1 MKTNFLIEMKHSLL
15 SLAVIF
21 FGLGSAYGQT
31 IVDLELNA
39 IPSPDISMFEVYFSF
54 DVLPDSMGTG
64 NEMGSGWETYDP
76 LYTFTMLP
84 LGTLTTEY
92 YWEESIANLSM
103 YVAIICG
110 EDTTLLPPIDFESNT
125 LNDITY
131 AISLEVGCGF
141 TGAEWDCPELMSN
154 VGWGCQDGWGI
165 IDENCDC
172 IEYIEPENC
181 LEGYLPGTDSTWL
194 DPSSLL
200 LYALMECG
208 NPDNLDAWMYC
219 GLAESISAAMA
230 GEEEACNE
238 VWGWI
243 EANDW
248 DGTWDPGNGGGGM
261 DCEWYVDADE
271 SNDLTAPTTFNVIIP
286 SGAFGVWEWYVDGN
300 LVGPST
306 GEGGLVWADTYETIC
321 AVMYSLDNCPD
332 PGTYCYVNGGNDF
345 DCPELFGNIGEPCG
359 INQGTFGVI
368 NEDCECIEVPDC
380 DLIVE
385 TNLLSIDDGT
395 GNGSVEAIASGGTPP
410 YVYIWTDFWDVLIE
424 VDTLGGTGTTLNSV
438 PAGTY
443 FLQVEDANGCVAFGW
458 EDVPTAWDCP
468 ELEANVGD
476 FCGNGGMLQIV
487 SEDCECIDYEE
498 PNACVADFTVV
509 QAYNEN
515 DIIPFELFVFIWG
528 YDESNTYSWD
538 FGDEGTSS
546 DPFPSWTY
554 GGSGP
559 YNLCLTVSNEEED
572 CVSTSC
578 QMLEIDSLGWINGF
592 MDGFSI
598 TIMNGEEG
606 VVNGIDEQPANEL
619 GFNVVPNP
627 VVNGSFG
634 LNWEA
639 SSTGLVDITML
650 SMDGSVVVQT
660 TRNRGETSDA
670 QSINVANLA
679 PGLYFC
685 QVRQNGLVRTEK
697 VVIR

>member
-1 MKTNFLIEMKHSLL
+1 MKHTLL

-31 IVDLELNA
+31 IVDLELNG
-39 IPSPDISMFEVYFSF
+39 IPSPDFSIFEVQLSF

-64 NEMGSGWETYDP
+64 NEMGSGWQQYEP
-76 LYTFTMLP
+76 SYTFMML
-84 LGTLTTEY
+84 LNATLTTEY

-103 YVAIICG
+103 YVAVICG
-110 EDTTLLPPIDFESNT
+110 EDTTILPPIYFESNT
-125 LNDITY
+125 PTDIVY
-131 AISLEVGCGF
+131 AVSVDVGCGD
-141 TGAEWDCPELMSN
+141 GDVEWDCPDLMGN
-154 VGWGCQDGWGI
+154 VGWGCQGGWGI

-172 IEYIEPENC
+172 VEYIEPENC
-181 LEGYLPGTDSTWL
+181 LEGL
-194 DPSSLL
+194 DTELL
-200 LYALMECG
+200 SLYAIMECG
-208 NPDNLDAWMYC
+208 NPDNLEPWIFC
-219 GLAESISAAMA
+219 GLAESIYAAMA
-230 GEEEACNE
+230 GDEEACAD
-238 VWGWI
+238 VWAWV

-248 DGTWDPGNGGGGM
+248 DGTWDPG
-261 DCEWYVDADE
+261 
-271 SNDLTAPTTFNVIIP
+271 
-286 SGAFGVWEWYVDGN
+286 
-300 LVGPST
+300 
-306 GEGGLVWADTYETIC
+306 
-321 AVMYSLDNCPD
+321 
-332 PGTYCYVNGGNDF
+332 NGGNDF

-395 GNGSVEAIASGGTPP
+395 GSGSVEAIASGGTPP
-410 YVYIWTDFWDVLIE
+410 YTYEWTDFGDE
-424 VDTLGGTGTTLNSV
+424 VYGTGTTLDSV

-443 FLQVEDANGCVAFGW
+443 FLQVTDANGCVAFGW

-487 SEDCECIDYEE
+487 SEDCECVDYEE

-515 DIIPFELFVFIWG
+515 EVIPFELFVFIWG

-559 YNLCLTVSNEEED
+559 YNLCLTVSNEEEN

-660 TRNRGETSDA
+660 TRNRGETNNA
-670 QSINVANLA
+670 HSINVAHLA
-679 PGLYFC
+679 PGLYLC
-685 QVRQNGLVRTEK
+685 QVRQNGSIRTEK

>member
-1 MKTNFLIEMKHSLL
+1 MKQTLL

-21 FGLGSAYGQT
+21 FGLGSAFGQT
-31 IVDLELNA
+31 TLDLELNGTSSDLD
-39 IPSPDISMFEVYFSF
+39 PFMFEVQLAF

-64 NEMGSGWETYDP
+64 NEMGSGWQQYEP
-76 LYTFTMLP
+76 NYTFTMFP
-84 LGTLTTEY
+84 VGTLTTEY
-92 YWEESIANLSM
+92 YWEESITNLSM
-103 YVAIICG
+103 YVAVICG
-110 EDTTLLPPIDFESNT
+110 EDTTILPPIDFESNT
-125 LNDITY
+125 PTDIVY
-131 AISLEVGCGF
+131 AVSVDVGCGD
-141 TGAEWDCPELMSN
+141 GDVEWDCPNLMGN
-154 VGWGCQDGWGI
+154 VGWGCQGGWGI

-172 IEYIEPENC
+172 VEYIEPENC
-181 LEGYLPGTDSTWL
+181 LEFYLPGTDSTL
-194 DPSSLL
+194 FDPSSLL
-200 LYALMECG
+200 MYALMECG
-208 NPDNLDAWMYC
+208 NQDNPEPWIFC
-219 GLAESISAAMA
+219 GLAESISEAMA
-230 GEEEACNE
+230 GDEDACNE
-238 VWGWI
+238 VAGWI
-243 EANDW
+243 LANDW
-248 DGTWDPGNGGGGM
+248 DGTWDPGNGG
-261 DCEWYVDADE
+261 
-271 SNDLTAPTTFNVIIP
+271 
-286 SGAFGVWEWYVDGN
+286 
-300 LVGPST
+300 
-306 GEGGLVWADTYETIC
+306 
-321 AVMYSLDNCPD
+321 
-332 PGTYCYVNGGNDF
+332 NDF
-345 DCPELFGNIGEPCG
+345 DCPDLIGNIGDPCG
-359 INQGTFGVI
+359 IDQGTFGVI
-368 NEDCECIEVPDC
+368 NEDCECIEVSDC
-380 DLIVE
+380 DVVVQ

-395 GNGSVEAIASGGTPP
+395 GSGSVEAIASGGTPP
-410 YVYIWTDFWDVLIE
+410 FVYIWTDFWDEQFLIE
-424 VDTLGGTGTTLNSV
+424 VDTLGGTGTTLDSV

-443 FLQVEDANGCVAFGW
+443 FLQVTDANGCVAFGW

-487 SEDCECIDYEE
+487 SEDCECVDYEE
-498 PNACVADFTVV
+498 PNSCVADFTVV

-515 DIIPFELFVFIWG
+515 EVIPFELFVFIWG
-528 YDESNTYSWD
+528 YDESNSYSWD

-598 TIMNGEEG
+598 TIMNGEDG

-639 SSTGLVDITML
+639 SSTGLVEITML

-660 TRNRGETSDA
+660 TRNPGETSDA

>member
-1 MKTNFLIEMKHSLL
+1 MKHTLL

-31 IVDLELNA
+31 IVDLELNG
-39 IPSPDISMFEVYFSF
+39 IPSPDFSIFEVQLSF

-64 NEMGSGWETYDP
+64 NEMGSGWQQYEP
-76 LYTFTMLP
+76 SYTFMML
-84 LGTLTTEY
+84 LNATLTTEY

-103 YVAIICG
+103 YVAVICG
-110 EDTTLLPPIDFESNT
+110 EDTTILPPIYFESNT
-125 LNDITY
+125 PTDIVY
-131 AISLEVGCGF
+131 AVSIDVGCGD
-141 TGAEWDCPELMSN
+141 GDVEWDCPDLMGN
-154 VGWGCQDGWGI
+154 VGWGCQGGWGI

-172 IEYIEPENC
+172 VEYIEPENC
-181 LEGYLPGTDSTWL
+181 LEGL
-194 DPSSLL
+194 DTELL
-200 LYALMECG
+200 SLYAIMECG
-208 NPDNLDAWMYC
+208 NPDNLEPWIFC
-219 GLAESISAAMA
+219 GLAESIYAAMA
-230 GEEEACNE
+230 GDEEACAD
-238 VWGWI
+238 VWAWV

-248 DGTWDPGNGGGGM
+248 DGTWDPG
-261 DCEWYVDADE
+261 
-271 SNDLTAPTTFNVIIP
+271 
-286 SGAFGVWEWYVDGN
+286 
-300 LVGPST
+300 
-306 GEGGLVWADTYETIC
+306 
-321 AVMYSLDNCPD
+321 
-332 PGTYCYVNGGNDF
+332 NGGNDF

-395 GNGSVEAIASGGTPP
+395 GSGSVEAIASGGTPP
-410 YVYIWTDFWDVLIE
+410 YTYEWTDFGDE
-424 VDTLGGTGTTLNSV
+424 VYGTGTTLDSV

-443 FLQVEDANGCVAFGW
+443 FLQVTDANGCVAFGW

-487 SEDCECIDYEE
+487 SEDCECVDYEE

-515 DIIPFELFVFIWG
+515 EVIPFELFVFIWG

-559 YNLCLTVSNEEED
+559 YNLCLTVSNEEEN

-619 GFNVVPNP
+619 GFNVAPNP

-634 LNWEA
+634 LKWEA

-660 TRNRGETSDA
+660 TRNRGETNDA
-670 QSINVANLA
+670 QSINVAHLA

-685 QVRQNGLVRTEK
+685 QVRQNGFIRTEK

>member
-1 MKTNFLIEMKHSLL
+1 VVFPCEQNFLIEMKQTLL

-21 FGLGSAYGQT
+21 FGLGSAFGQT
-31 IVDLELNA
+31 TLDLELNGTSSDLD
-39 IPSPDISMFEVYFSF
+39 PFMFEVQLSF

-64 NEMGSGWETYDP
+64 NEMGSGWQQYEP
-76 LYTFTMLP
+76 NYTFTMFP
-84 LGTLTTEY
+84 VGTLTTEY
-92 YWEESIANLSM
+92 YWEESITNLSM
-103 YVAIICG
+103 YVTLICG
-110 EDTTLLPPIDFESNT
+110 EDTTILPPIDFESNT
-125 LNDITY
+125 LTDIVY
-131 AISLEVGCGF
+131 AVSVDVGCGD
-141 TGAEWDCPELMSN
+141 GDVEWDCPNLMGN
-154 VGWGCQDGWGI
+154 VGWGCQGGWGI

-172 IEYIEPENC
+172 VEYIEPENC
-181 LEGYLPGTDSTWL
+181 LEGYLPGTDSTWF

-200 LYALMECG
+200 MYALMECG
-208 NPDNLDAWMYC
+208 NQDNPEPWIFC
-219 GLAESISAAMA
+219 GLAESISEAMA
-230 GEEEACNE
+230 GDEDACNV

-243 EANDW
+243 EASNW
-248 DGTWDPGNGGGGM
+248 DGTWDPGN
-261 DCEWYVDADE
+261 E
-271 SNDLTAPTTFNVIIP
+271 
-286 SGAFGVWEWYVDGN
+286 
-300 LVGPST
+300 
-306 GEGGLVWADTYETIC
+306 
-321 AVMYSLDNCPD
+321 
-332 PGTYCYVNGGNDF
+332 GNDF

-368 NEDCECIEVPDC
+368 SEDCECIEVPDC

-410 YVYIWTDFWDVLIE
+410 YVYIWTDFWDEQFLIE
-424 VDTLGGTGTTLNSV
+424 VDTLGGTGTTLDSV

-443 FLQVEDANGCVAFGW
+443 FLQVTDANGCVAFGW

-487 SEDCECIDYEE
+487 SEDCECVDYEE

-515 DIIPFELFVFIWG
+515 DVIPFELFVFIWG

-559 YNLCLTVSNEEED
+559 YNLCLTVSNEEEN

-598 TIMNGEEG
+598 TIMNGEDG

-619 GFNVVPNP
+619 GFNVAPNP

>member
-1 MKTNFLIEMKHSLL
+1 MKHTLL

-31 IVDLELNA
+31 IVDLELNG
-39 IPSPDISMFEVYFSF
+39 IPSPDFSIFEVQLSF

-64 NEMGSGWETYDP
+64 NEMGSGWQQYEP
-76 LYTFTMLP
+76 NYTFMML
-84 LGTLTTEY
+84 LNATLTTEY

-103 YVAIICG
+103 YVAVICG
-110 EDTTLLPPIDFESNT
+110 EDTTILPPIYFESNT
-125 LNDITY
+125 PTDIVY
-131 AISLEVGCGF
+131 AVSVDVGCGD
-141 TGAEWDCPELMSN
+141 GDVEWDCPDLMGN
-154 VGWGCQDGWGI
+154 VGWGCQGGWGI

-172 IEYIEPENC
+172 VEYIEPENC
-181 LEGYLPGTDSTWL
+181 LEGL
-194 DPSSLL
+194 DTELL
-200 LYALMECG
+200 SLYAIMECG
-208 NPDNLDAWMYC
+208 NPDNLEPWIFC
-219 GLAESISAAMA
+219 GLAESIYAAMA
-230 GEEEACNE
+230 GDEEACAD
-238 VWGWI
+238 VWAWV

-248 DGTWDPGNGGGGM
+248 DGTWDPG
-261 DCEWYVDADE
+261 
-271 SNDLTAPTTFNVIIP
+271 
-286 SGAFGVWEWYVDGN
+286 
-300 LVGPST
+300 
-306 GEGGLVWADTYETIC
+306 
-321 AVMYSLDNCPD
+321 
-332 PGTYCYVNGGNDF
+332 NGGNDF

-395 GNGSVEAIASGGTPP
+395 GSGSVEAIASGGTPP
-410 YVYIWTDFWDVLIE
+410 YTYEWTDFGDE
-424 VDTLGGTGTTLNSV
+424 VYGTGTTLDSV

-443 FLQVEDANGCVAFGW
+443 FLQVTDANGCVAFGW

-487 SEDCECIDYEE
+487 SEDCECVDYEE

-515 DIIPFELFVFIWG
+515 EVIPFELFVFIWG

-559 YNLCLTVSNEEED
+559 YNLCLTVSNEEEN

-619 GFNVVPNP
+619 GFNVTPNP

-660 TRNRGETSDA
+660 TRNLGETNDA
-670 QSINVANLA
+670 QSINVAHLA

-685 QVRQNGLVRTEK
+685 QVRQNGFIRTEK

>member
-1 MKTNFLIEMKHSLL
+1 MKQTLL

-21 FGLGSAYGQT
+21 FGLGSAFGQT
-31 IVDLELNA
+31 TLDLELNGTSSDLD
-39 IPSPDISMFEVYFSF
+39 PFMFEVQLSF

-64 NEMGSGWETYDP
+64 NEMGSGWQQYEP
-76 LYTFTMLP
+76 NYTFTMFP
-84 LGTLTTEY
+84 VGTLTTEY
-92 YWEESIANLSM
+92 YWEESITNLSM
-103 YVAIICG
+103 YVAVICG
-110 EDTTLLPPIDFESNT
+110 EDTTILPPIDFESNT
-125 LNDITY
+125 PTDIVY
-131 AISLEVGCGF
+131 AISVDVGCGE
-141 TGAEWDCPELMSN
+141 GDIEWDCPNLMGN
-154 VGWGCQDGWGI
+154 VGWGCQGGWGI

-172 IEYIEPENC
+172 VEYIEPENC

-194 DPSSLL
+194 DPESLL
-200 LYALMECG
+200 MYALMECG
-208 NPDNLDAWMYC
+208 NQDNPEPWIFC
-219 GLAESISAAMA
+219 GLAESISAALA
-230 GEEEACNE
+230 GDEEACAD
-238 VWGWI
+238 VWAWV

-248 DGTWDPGNGGGGM
+248 DGSWDPG
-261 DCEWYVDADE
+261 
-271 SNDLTAPTTFNVIIP
+271 
-286 SGAFGVWEWYVDGN
+286 
-300 LVGPST
+300 
-306 GEGGLVWADTYETIC
+306 
-321 AVMYSLDNCPD
+321 
-332 PGTYCYVNGGNDF
+332 NGGNDF

-359 INQGTFGVI
+359 INEGTFGVI
-368 NEDCECIEVPDC
+368 SEDCECIEVPDC
-380 DLIVE
+380 DLVVE

-395 GNGSVEAIASGGTPP
+395 GSGSVEAIASGGTPP
-410 YVYIWTDFWDVLIE
+410 YVYIWTDFWDEQFLIE
-424 VDTLGGTGTTLNSV
+424 VDTLGGTGTTLDSV

-443 FLQVEDANGCVAFGW
+443 FLQVTDANGCVAFGW

-487 SEDCECIDYEE
+487 SEDCECVDYEE
-498 PNACVADFTVV
+498 PNSCVADFTVV

-515 DIIPFELFVFIWG
+515 EVIPFELFVFIWG

-559 YNLCLTVSNEEED
+559 YNLCLTVTNEEED

-598 TIMNGEEG
+598 TIMNGEDG

-639 SSTGLVDITML
+639 SSTGVVDITML
-650 SMDGSVVVQT
+650 SMDGSVVVQK
-660 TRNRGETSDA
+660 TRNRGETNDA
-670 QSINVANLA
+670 QSVNVAHLA

-685 QVRQNGLVRTEK
+685 QVRQNGSIRTEK

>member
-1 MKTNFLIEMKHSLL
+1 MKRTLL
-15 SLAVIF
+15 SLALIL
-21 FGLGSAYGQT
+21 FGLGSAFGQT
-31 IVDLELNA
+31 TLDLELNGTSSDLD
-39 IPSPDISMFEVYFSF
+39 PFMFEVQLSF

-64 NEMGSGWETYDP
+64 NEMGSGWQQYEP
-76 LYTFTMLP
+76 NYTFTMFP
-84 LGTLTTEY
+84 VGTLTTEY
-92 YWEESIANLSM
+92 YWEESITNLSM
-103 YVAIICG
+103 YVAVICG
-110 EDTTLLPPIDFESNT
+110 EDTTILPPIDFESNT
-125 LNDITY
+125 PTDIVY
-131 AISLEVGCGF
+131 AISVDVGCGGGDF
-141 TGAEWDCPELMSN
+141 EWDCPNLMGN
-154 VGWGCQDGWGI
+154 VGWGCQGGWGI

-172 IEYIEPENC
+172 VEYIEPENC
-181 LEGYLPGTDSTWL
+181 LEGL
-194 DPSSLL
+194 DTELL
-200 LYALMECG
+200 SIYAVMECG
-208 NPDNLDAWMYC
+208 NPQNPDAWMYC
-219 GLAESISAAMA
+219 GLAESVYAALA
-230 GEEEACNE
+230 GDEEACAD
-238 VWGWI
+238 VWAWV

-248 DGTWDPGNGGGGM
+248 DGSWDPG
-261 DCEWYVDADE
+261 
-271 SNDLTAPTTFNVIIP
+271 
-286 SGAFGVWEWYVDGN
+286 
-300 LVGPST
+300 
-306 GEGGLVWADTYETIC
+306 
-321 AVMYSLDNCPD
+321 
-332 PGTYCYVNGGNDF
+332 NGGNDF

-359 INQGTFGVI
+359 INEGTFGVI
-368 NEDCECIEVPDC
+368 SEDCECIEVPDC
-380 DLIVE
+380 DLVVE

-395 GNGSVEAIASGGTPP
+395 GSGSVEAIASGGTPP
-410 YVYIWTDFWDVLIE
+410 YVYIWTDFWDEQFLIE
-424 VDTLGGTGTTLNSV
+424 VDTLGGTGTTLDSV
-438 PAGTY
+438 PASTY
-443 FLQVEDANGCVAFGW
+443 FLQVTDANGCVAFGW

-487 SEDCECIDYEE
+487 SEDCECVDYEE
-498 PNACVADFTVV
+498 PNDCVADFTVV

-515 DIIPFELFVFIWG
+515 EVIPFELFVFIWG

-559 YNLCLTVSNEEED
+559 YNLCLTVTNEEED

-598 TIMNGEEG
+598 TIMNGEDG

-639 SSTGLVDITML
+639 SSTGVVDITML

-660 TRNRGETSDA
+660 TRNRGETNDA
-670 QSINVANLA
+670 QSVNVAHLA

-685 QVRQNGLVRTEK
+685 QVRQHGLIHTEK

>member
-1 MKTNFLIEMKHSLL
+1 MKHTLL

-31 IVDLELNA
+31 IVDLELNG
-39 IPSPDISMFEVYFSF
+39 IPSPDFSIFEVQLSF

-64 NEMGSGWETYDP
+64 NEMGSGWQQYEP
-76 LYTFTMLP
+76 NYTFVMP
-84 LGTLTTEY
+84 NNATLTTEY

-103 YVAIICG
+103 YVAVICG
-110 EDTTLLPPIDFESNT
+110 EDTTILPPIYFESNT
-125 LNDITY
+125 PTDIVY
-131 AISLEVGCGF
+131 AVSVDVGCGD
-141 TGAEWDCPELMSN
+141 GDVEWDCPDLMGN
-154 VGWGCQDGWGI
+154 VGWGCQGGWGI

-172 IEYIEPENC
+172 VEYIEPENC
-181 LEGYLPGTDSTWL
+181 LEGL
-194 DPSSLL
+194 DTELL
-200 LYALMECG
+200 SLYAIMECG
-208 NPDNLDAWMYC
+208 NPDNLEPWIFC
-219 GLAESISAAMA
+219 GLAESIYAAMA
-230 GEEEACNE
+230 GDEEACAD
-238 VWGWI
+238 VWAWV

-248 DGTWDPGNGGGGM
+248 DGTWDPG
-261 DCEWYVDADE
+261 
-271 SNDLTAPTTFNVIIP
+271 
-286 SGAFGVWEWYVDGN
+286 
-300 LVGPST
+300 
-306 GEGGLVWADTYETIC
+306 
-321 AVMYSLDNCPD
+321 
-332 PGTYCYVNGGNDF
+332 NGGNDF

-395 GNGSVEAIASGGTPP
+395 GSGSVEAIASGGTPP
-410 YVYIWTDFWDVLIE
+410 YTYEWTDFGDE
-424 VDTLGGTGTTLNSV
+424 VYGTGTTLDSV

-443 FLQVEDANGCVAFGW
+443 FLQVTDANGCVAFGW

-487 SEDCECIDYEE
+487 SEDCECVDYEE

-515 DIIPFELFVFIWG
+515 EVIPFELFVFIWG

-559 YNLCLTVSNEEED
+559 YNLCLTVSNEEEN

-634 LNWEA
+634 LKWEA

-660 TRNRGETSDA
+660 TRNRGETNDA
-670 QSINVANLA
+670 QSINVAHLA

-685 QVRQNGLVRTEK
+685 QVRQNGFIRTEK

>member
-1 MKTNFLIEMKHSLL
+1 MKRTLL
-15 SLAVIF
+15 SLALIL
-21 FGLGSAYGQT
+21 FGLGSTFGQT
-31 IVDLELNA
+31 TLDLELNGTSSDLD
-39 IPSPDISMFEVYFSF
+39 PFMFEVQLSF

-64 NEMGSGWETYDP
+64 NEMGSGWQQYEP
-76 LYTFTMLP
+76 NYTFTMFP
-84 LGTLTTEY
+84 VGTLTTEY
-92 YWEESIANLSM
+92 YWEESITNLSM
-103 YVAIICG
+103 YVAVICG
-110 EDTTLLPPIDFESNT
+110 EDTTILPPIDFESNT
-125 LNDITY
+125 PTDIVY
-131 AISLEVGCGF
+131 AISVDVGCGGGDF
-141 TGAEWDCPELMSN
+141 EWDCPNLMGN
-154 VGWGCQDGWGI
+154 VGWGCQGGWGI

-172 IEYIEPENC
+172 VEYIEPENC
-181 LEGYLPGTDSTWL
+181 LEGL
-194 DPSSLL
+194 DTELL
-200 LYALMECG
+200 SIYAVMECG
-208 NPDNLDAWMYC
+208 NPQNPDAWMYC
-219 GLAESISAAMA
+219 GLAESVYAALA
-230 GEEEACNE
+230 GDEEACAD
-238 VWGWI
+238 VWAWV

-248 DGTWDPGNGGGGM
+248 DGSWDPG
-261 DCEWYVDADE
+261 
-271 SNDLTAPTTFNVIIP
+271 
-286 SGAFGVWEWYVDGN
+286 
-300 LVGPST
+300 
-306 GEGGLVWADTYETIC
+306 
-321 AVMYSLDNCPD
+321 
-332 PGTYCYVNGGNDF
+332 NGGNDF

-359 INQGTFGVI
+359 INEGTFGVI
-368 NEDCECIEVPDC
+368 SEDCECIEVPDC
-380 DLIVE
+380 DLVVE

-395 GNGSVEAIASGGTPP
+395 GSGSVEAIASGGTPP
-410 YVYIWTDFWDVLIE
+410 YVYIWTDFWDEQFLIE
-424 VDTLGGTGTTLNSV
+424 VDTLGGTGTTLDSV
-438 PAGTY
+438 PASTY
-443 FLQVEDANGCVAFGW
+443 FLQVTDANGCVAFGW

-487 SEDCECIDYEE
+487 SEDCECVDYEE
-498 PNACVADFTVV
+498 PNDCVADFTVV

-515 DIIPFELFVFIWG
+515 EVIPFELFVFIWG

-559 YNLCLTVSNEEED
+559 YNLCLTVTNEEED

-598 TIMNGEEG
+598 TIMNGEDG

-639 SSTGLVDITML
+639 SSTGVVDITML

-660 TRNRGETSDA
+660 TRNRGETNDA
-670 QSINVANLA
+670 QSVNVAHLA

-685 QVRQNGLVRTEK
+685 QVRQHGLIHTEK

>member
-1 MKTNFLIEMKHSLL
+1 MKQTLF

-21 FGLGSAYGQT
+21 FGLGSAFGQT
-31 IVDLELNA
+31 TLDLELNGTSSDLD
-39 IPSPDISMFEVYFSF
+39 PFMFEVQLSF

-64 NEMGSGWETYDP
+64 NEMGSGWQQYEP
-76 LYTFTMLP
+76 NYTFTMFP
-84 LGTLTTEY
+84 VGTLTTEY
-92 YWEESIANLSM
+92 YWEESITNLSM
-103 YVAIICG
+103 YVAVICG
-110 EDTTLLPPIDFESNT
+110 EDTTILPPIDFESNT
-125 LNDITY
+125 PTDIVY
-131 AISLEVGCGF
+131 AISVDVGCGGGDF
-141 TGAEWDCPELMSN
+141 EWDCPELMSN
-154 VGWGCQDGWGI
+154 FGWGCQGGWGI

-172 IEYIEPENC
+172 VEYIEPENC
-181 LEGYLPGTDSTWL
+181 LEGL
-194 DPSSLL
+194 DTELL
-200 LYALMECG
+200 SIYAIMECG
-208 NPDNLDAWMYC
+208 NQDNPEPWIFC
-219 GLAESISAAMA
+219 GLAESISAALA
-230 GEEEACNE
+230 GDEEACAD
-238 VWGWI
+238 VWAWV

-248 DGTWDPGNGGGGM
+248 DGSWDPGNG
-261 DCEWYVDADE
+261 
-271 SNDLTAPTTFNVIIP
+271 S
-286 SGAFGVWEWYVDGN
+286 
-300 LVGPST
+300 
-306 GEGGLVWADTYETIC
+306 
-321 AVMYSLDNCPD
+321 
-332 PGTYCYVNGGNDF
+332 NDF

-359 INQGTFGVI
+359 INEGTFGVI
-368 NEDCECIEVPDC
+368 SEDCECIEVPDC
-380 DLIVE
+380 DLVVE

-395 GNGSVEAIASGGTPP
+395 GSGSVEAIASGGTPP
-410 YVYIWTDFWDVLIE
+410 YTFEWNDFFDVVY
-424 VDTLGGTGTTLNSV
+424 GTGTTLDSV

-443 FLQVEDANGCVAFGW
+443 FLQVTDANGCVAFGW

-487 SEDCECIDYEE
+487 SEDCECVDYDWTNNPCE
-498 PNACVADFTVV
+498 ADFTVV

-515 DIIPFELFVFIWG
+515 EVIPFELFVFIWG

-559 YNLCLTVSNEEED
+559 YNLCLTVTNEEED

-598 TIMNGEEG
+598 TIMNGEDG

-639 SSTGLVDITML
+639 SSTGVVDITML
-650 SMDGSVVVQT
+650 SMDGSVVLQT
-660 TRNRGETSDA
+660 TRNRGETNDA
-670 QSINVANLA
+670 QSVNVAHLA

-685 QVRQNGLVRTEK
+685 QVRQNGLIRTEK

>member
-1 MKTNFLIEMKHSLL
+1 MKQTLF

-21 FGLGSAYGQT
+21 FGLGSAFGQT
-31 IVDLELNA
+31 TLDLELNGTSSDLD
-39 IPSPDISMFEVYFSF
+39 PFMFEVQLSF

-64 NEMGSGWETYDP
+64 NEMGSGWQQYEP
-76 LYTFTMLP
+76 NYTFTMFP
-84 LGTLTTEY
+84 VGTLTTEY
-92 YWEESIANLSM
+92 YWEESITNLSM
-103 YVAIICG
+103 YVAVICG
-110 EDTTLLPPIDFESNT
+110 EDTTILPPIDFESNT
-125 LNDITY
+125 PTDIVY
-131 AISLEVGCGF
+131 AISVDVGCGE
-141 TGAEWDCPELMSN
+141 GDIEWDCPNLMGN
-154 VGWGCQDGWGI
+154 VGWGCQGGWGI

-172 IEYIEPENC
+172 VEYIEPENC

-194 DPSSLL
+194 DPESLL
-200 LYALMECG
+200 MYALMECG
-208 NPDNLDAWMYC
+208 NQDNPEAWIFC
-219 GLAESISAAMA
+219 GLAESISAALA
-230 GEEEACNE
+230 GDEEACAD
-238 VWGWI
+238 VWAWV

-248 DGTWDPGNGGGGM
+248 DGTWNPG
-261 DCEWYVDADE
+261 
-271 SNDLTAPTTFNVIIP
+271 
-286 SGAFGVWEWYVDGN
+286 
-300 LVGPST
+300 
-306 GEGGLVWADTYETIC
+306 
-321 AVMYSLDNCPD
+321 
-332 PGTYCYVNGGNDF
+332 NGGNDF

-359 INQGTFGVI
+359 INEGTFGVI
-368 NEDCECIEVPDC
+368 SEDCECIEVPDC
-380 DLIVE
+380 DLVVE

-395 GNGSVEAIASGGTPP
+395 GSGSVEAIASGGTPP
-410 YVYIWTDFWDVLIE
+410 YTFEWNDFFDVVY
-424 VDTLGGTGTTLNSV
+424 GTGTTLDSV

-443 FLQVEDANGCVAFGW
+443 FLQVTDANGCVAFGW

-487 SEDCECIDYEE
+487 SEDCECVDYDWTNNPCE
-498 PNACVADFTVV
+498 ADFTVV
-509 QAYNEN
+509 QAYDEN
-515 DIIPFELFVFIWG
+515 NVIPFELFVFIWG

-554 GGSGP
+554 AASGP

-598 TIMNGEEG
+598 TIMNGEDG
-606 VVNGIDEQPANEL
+606 IVNSIDEQPANEL
-619 GFNVVPNP
+619 GFKVAPNP

-639 SSTGLVDITML
+639 SSTGLVDITVL

-660 TRNRGETSDA
+660 TRNRGETNDA
-670 QSINVANLA
+670 QSVNVAHLA

-685 QVRQNGLVRTEK
+685 QVRQNGSIRTEK

>member
-1 MKTNFLIEMKHSLL
+1 MKHTLL

-31 IVDLELNA
+31 IVDLELNG
-39 IPSPDISMFEVYFSF
+39 IPSPDFSIFEVQLSF

-64 NEMGSGWETYDP
+64 NEMGSGWQQYEP
-76 LYTFTMLP
+76 NYTFMML
-84 LGTLTTEY
+84 LNATLTTEY

-103 YVAIICG
+103 YVAVICG
-110 EDTTLLPPIDFESNT
+110 EDTTILPPIYFESNT
-125 LNDITY
+125 PTDIVY
-131 AISLEVGCGF
+131 AVSVDVGCGD
-141 TGAEWDCPELMSN
+141 GDVEWDCPDLMGN
-154 VGWGCQDGWGI
+154 VGWGCQGGWGI

-172 IEYIEPENC
+172 VEYIEPENC
-181 LEGYLPGTDSTWL
+181 LEGL
-194 DPSSLL
+194 DTELL
-200 LYALMECG
+200 SLYAIMECG
-208 NPDNLDAWMYC
+208 NPDNLEPWIFC
-219 GLAESISAAMA
+219 GLAESIYAAMA
-230 GEEEACNE
+230 GDEEACAD
-238 VWGWI
+238 VWAWV

-248 DGTWDPGNGGGGM
+248 DGTWDPG
-261 DCEWYVDADE
+261 
-271 SNDLTAPTTFNVIIP
+271 
-286 SGAFGVWEWYVDGN
+286 
-300 LVGPST
+300 
-306 GEGGLVWADTYETIC
+306 
-321 AVMYSLDNCPD
+321 
-332 PGTYCYVNGGNDF
+332 NGGNDF

-395 GNGSVEAIASGGTPP
+395 GSGSVEAIASGGTPP
-410 YVYIWTDFWDVLIE
+410 YTYEWTDFGDE
-424 VDTLGGTGTTLNSV
+424 VYGTGTTLDSV

-443 FLQVEDANGCVAFGW
+443 FLQVTDANGCVAFGW

-487 SEDCECIDYEE
+487 SEDCECVDYEE

-515 DIIPFELFVFIWG
+515 EVIPFELFVFIWG

-559 YNLCLTVSNEEED
+559 YNLCLTVSNEEEN

-598 TIMNGEEG
+598 TIMNGEDG

-619 GFNVVPNP
+619 GFNVAPNP

-660 TRNRGETSDA
+660 TRNLGETNDA
-670 QSINVANLA
+670 QSINVAHLA

-685 QVRQNGLVRTEK
+685 QVRQNGFIRTEK

>member
-1 MKTNFLIEMKHSLL
+1 MKQTLL

-21 FGLGSAYGQT
+21 FGLGSAFGQT
-31 IVDLELNA
+31 TLDLELNGTSSDLD
-39 IPSPDISMFEVYFSF
+39 PFMFEVQLAF

-64 NEMGSGWETYDP
+64 NEMGSGWQQYEP
-76 LYTFTMLP
+76 NYTFTMFP
-84 LGTLTTEY
+84 AGTLTTEY
-92 YWEESIANLSM
+92 YWEESITNLSM
-103 YVAIICG
+103 YVAVICG
-110 EDTTLLPPIDFESNT
+110 EDTTILPPIDFESNT
-125 LNDITY
+125 PTDIVY
-131 AISLEVGCGF
+131 AVSVDVSCGD
-141 TGAEWDCPELMSN
+141 GDVEWDCPNLMGN
-154 VGWGCQDGWGI
+154 VGWSCQDGWGI

-172 IEYIEPENC
+172 VEYIEPENC
-181 LEGYLPGTDSTWL
+181 LEGL
-194 DPSSLL
+194 DTGLL
-200 LYALMECG
+200 SLYAILECG
-208 NPDNLDAWMYC
+208 NPDNPDAWMYC
-219 GLAESISAAMA
+219 GLAESIAAANA
-230 GEEEACNE
+230 GDEEACAD
-238 VWGWI
+238 VWAWV
-243 EANDW
+243 EANNW
-248 DGTWDPGNGGGGM
+248 DGTWDPGNGGG
-261 DCEWYVDADE
+261 
-271 SNDLTAPTTFNVIIP
+271 N
-286 SGAFGVWEWYVDGN
+286 
-300 LVGPST
+300 
-306 GEGGLVWADTYETIC
+306 
-321 AVMYSLDNCPD
+321 
-332 PGTYCYVNGGNDF
+332 NDF

-368 NEDCECIEVPDC
+368 NEDCECIEIPDC

-395 GNGSVEAIASGGTPP
+395 GSGSVEAIASGGTPP
-410 YVYIWTDFWDVLIE
+410 YSYEWTDFWDE
-424 VDTLGGTGTTLNSV
+424 VFGTEPTLGSLQ
-438 PAGTY
+438 AGTY
-443 FLQVEDANGCVAFGW
+443 FLEVTDANGCLAFGW

-487 SEDCECIDYEE
+487 SEDCECVDYEE

-515 DIIPFELFVFIWG
+515 EVIPFELFVFIWG

-546 DPFPSWTY
+546 DPFPTWTY

-598 TIMNGEEG
+598 TIMNGEDG

-627 VVNGSFG
+627 VINGSFG

-639 SSTGLVDITML
+639 SSAGLVDITML

-660 TRNRGETSDA
+660 TRNRGETNDA
-670 QSINVANLA
+670 HSINVAHLA

-685 QVRQNGLVRTEK
+685 QVRQNGFIRTEK

>member
-1 MKTNFLIEMKHSLL
+1 MKQTLL

-21 FGLGSAYGQT
+21 FGLGSAFGQT
-31 IVDLELNA
+31 TLDLELNGTSSDLD
-39 IPSPDISMFEVYFSF
+39 PFMFEVQLSF

-64 NEMGSGWETYDP
+64 NEMGSGWQQYEP
-76 LYTFTMLP
+76 NYTFTMFP
-84 LGTLTTEY
+84 VGTLTTEY
-92 YWEESIANLSM
+92 YWEESITNLSM
-103 YVAIICG
+103 YVAVICG
-110 EDTTLLPPIDFESNT
+110 EDTTILPPIDFESNT
-125 LNDITY
+125 PTDIVY
-131 AISLEVGCGF
+131 AISVDVGCGE
-141 TGAEWDCPELMSN
+141 GDIEWDCPNLMGN
-154 VGWGCQDGWGI
+154 VGWGCQGGWGI

-172 IEYIEPENC
+172 VEYIEPENC

-194 DPSSLL
+194 DPESLL
-200 LYALMECG
+200 MYALMECG
-208 NPDNLDAWMYC
+208 NQDNPEPWIFC
-219 GLAESISAAMA
+219 GLAESISAALA
-230 GEEEACNE
+230 GDEEACAD
-238 VWGWI
+238 VWAWV

-248 DGTWDPGNGGGGM
+248 DGSWDPG
-261 DCEWYVDADE
+261 
-271 SNDLTAPTTFNVIIP
+271 
-286 SGAFGVWEWYVDGN
+286 
-300 LVGPST
+300 
-306 GEGGLVWADTYETIC
+306 
-321 AVMYSLDNCPD
+321 
-332 PGTYCYVNGGNDF
+332 NGGNDF

-359 INQGTFGVI
+359 INEGSFGVI
-368 NEDCECIEVPDC
+368 SEDCECIEVPDC
-380 DLIVE
+380 DLVVE
-385 TNLLSIDDGT
+385 TNLLSIDDGA
-395 GNGSVEAIASGGTPP
+395 GSGSVEAIASGGTPP
-410 YVYIWTDFWDVLIE
+410 YVYIWTDFWDEQFLIE
-424 VDTLGGTGTTLNSV
+424 VDTLGGTGTTLDSV

-443 FLQVEDANGCVAFGW
+443 FLQVTDANGCVAFGW

-487 SEDCECIDYEE
+487 SEDCECVDYEE
-498 PNACVADFTVV
+498 PNSCVADFTVV

-515 DIIPFELFVFIWG
+515 EVIPFELFVFIWG

-559 YNLCLTVSNEEED
+559 YNLCLTVTNEEED

-598 TIMNGEEG
+598 TIMNGEDG

-639 SSTGLVDITML
+639 SSTGVVDITML
-650 SMDGSVVVQT
+650 SMDGSVVVQK
-660 TRNRGETSDA
+660 TRNRGETNDA
-670 QSINVANLA
+670 QSVNVAHLA

-685 QVRQNGLVRTEK
+685 QVRQNGSIRTEK

>member
-1 MKTNFLIEMKHSLL
+1 MKHTLL

-31 IVDLELNA
+31 IVDLELNG
-39 IPSPDISMFEVYFSF
+39 IPSPDFSIFEVQLSF

-64 NEMGSGWETYDP
+64 NEMGSGWQQYEP
-76 LYTFTMLP
+76 NYTFMML
-84 LGTLTTEY
+84 LNATLTTEY

-103 YVAIICG
+103 YVAVICG
-110 EDTTLLPPIDFESNT
+110 EDTTILPPIYFESNT
-125 LNDITY
+125 PTDIVY
-131 AISLEVGCGF
+131 AVSVDVGCGD
-141 TGAEWDCPELMSN
+141 GDVEWDCPDLMGN
-154 VGWGCQDGWGI
+154 VGWGCQGGWGI

-172 IEYIEPENC
+172 VEYIEPENC
-181 LEGYLPGTDSTWL
+181 LEGL
-194 DPSSLL
+194 DTELL
-200 LYALMECG
+200 SLYAIMECG
-208 NPDNLDAWMYC
+208 NPDNLEPWIFC
-219 GLAESISAAMA
+219 GLAESIYAAMA
-230 GEEEACNE
+230 GDEEACAD
-238 VWGWI
+238 VWAWV

-248 DGTWDPGNGGGGM
+248 DGTWDPG
-261 DCEWYVDADE
+261 
-271 SNDLTAPTTFNVIIP
+271 
-286 SGAFGVWEWYVDGN
+286 
-300 LVGPST
+300 
-306 GEGGLVWADTYETIC
+306 
-321 AVMYSLDNCPD
+321 
-332 PGTYCYVNGGNDF
+332 NGGNDF

-395 GNGSVEAIASGGTPP
+395 GSGSVEAIASGGTPP
-410 YVYIWTDFWDVLIE
+410 YTYEWTDFGDE
-424 VDTLGGTGTTLNSV
+424 VYGTGTTLDSV

-443 FLQVEDANGCVAFGW
+443 FLQVTDANGCVAFGW

-487 SEDCECIDYEE
+487 SEDCECVDYEE

-515 DIIPFELFVFIWG
+515 EVIPFELFVFIWG

-559 YNLCLTVSNEEED
+559 YNLCLTVSNEEEN

-619 GFNVVPNP
+619 GFNVAPNP

-660 TRNRGETSDA
+660 TRNLGETNDA
-670 QSINVANLA
+670 QSINVAHLA

-685 QVRQNGLVRTEK
+685 QVRQNGFIRTEK